1 MVGAD
6 HNGTRILGHTV
17 GEPAAYVQA
26 FRR

>member
-6 HNGTRILGHTV
+6 HNGTRILDHTV